1 MKNTIEFEVITDIL
15 SEELFQTRYI
25 IGKIDE
31 KHYAYV
37 WTGRSSSEEV
47 EVTSKMLTSP
57 DADHGAMI
65 GTAEEIAAH
74 IEICV
79 GLHRDDPDE
88 VTAEAATEVV
98 TELREALGL

>member
-1 MKNTIEFEVITDIL
+1 
-15 SEELFQTRYI
+15 
-25 IGKIDE
+25 
-31 KHYAYV
+31 
-37 WTGRSSSEEV
+37 
-47 EVTSKMLTSP
+47 MLTSP
-57 DADHGAMI
+57 DADHGALI